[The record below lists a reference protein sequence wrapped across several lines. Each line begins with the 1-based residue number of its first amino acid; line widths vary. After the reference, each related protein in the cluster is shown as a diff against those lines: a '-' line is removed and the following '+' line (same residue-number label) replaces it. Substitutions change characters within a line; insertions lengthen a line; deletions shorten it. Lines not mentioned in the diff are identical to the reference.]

1 MFRSSEGA
9 RLSAERAMAMSAGGE
24 ADVFGLGGVDI
35 VILEGS
41 MTGLSEMTGILRPS
55 VVV

>member
-41 MTGLSEMTGILRPS
+41 MTGLSEMAGILRPS

>member
-9 RLSAERAMAMSAGGE
+9 RLSAECAMAMSAGGE
-24 ADVFGLGGVDI
+24 AGVFDLGGVDI

-41 MTGLSEMTGILRPS
+41 MTGLSEMAGILRPS
-55 VVV
+55 IVV